1 LVAVEVD
8 PAISAGISPV
18 NPSRQLLR
26 ARLKSNGSKRY
37 REISGRRAMS
47 TSLMTTRRFAPLFWC
62 QAFSAFGD
70 NFLKTSLVF
79 LILFH
84 VGAEDSGA
92 LIQLAGATLIVPFF
106 FLSGLGG
113 EVADR
118 FDKAIVARRLKLFEI
133 AVAAL
138 AVAGFAFH
146 SLVVL
151 FIVVFCYGVIAALFG
166 PIKYGILP
174 DHLTREELTK
184 GNALVEGGTFLA
196 ILLGTIVAGIAAKD
210 GGDPIHFAWL
220 MILSSVACWIASLF
234 IPRTGEGAPNLTINP
249 NIAAST
255 IDLIK
260 YIRGEARLWWG
271 AMVASWFWLV
281 GAVVLSLLPP
291 LVTYQ
296 IGGTEGVVTL
306 FLTIFS
312 VAVAIGSGLAAWLA
326 HGRIVLLPTLVA
338 GFLLGIFAIDLGWTA
353 SSLVPPATSVDL
365 AHYFSSPRSIHIAID
380 LAGLAIAGGLF
391 IVPTFAAVQ
400 AWAGPDRRA
409 RVVAAVNVLNAAF
422 MVVGA
427 IILAVLQK
435 LGVGIPLLFA
445 MIGVANLI
453 VAVII
458 ARTLPTS
465 WLNDLLSIVFRT
477 LFRMEVTGLENVA
490 KAGDNAIIAMNHV
503 SFLDAPIAMAI
514 LPKKPV
520 FAVDTGIA
528 QRWWIQPFLPF
539 VRTMALDPLKPMA
552 LRTVIN
558 AVREGNMLVIFPEG
572 RITITGSLMKIYDGA
587 AMIADKSDAMVV
599 PVRIEGP
606 ERTIFSRLTSAQ
618 VRRRL
623 FPKIKVTILEPVKM
637 NVDPALKGRKRRLA
651 AGTAMYDIMS
661 DMMFNTTN
669 TDRTILEAVI
679 EAAHINGG
687 KWPVMEDPTSGRLTY
702 KRLLQATRILG
713 DKLMPLAGEG
723 RAIGVLLPTSNG
735 AAVTVLALM
744 SGGRVPAMINFSAG
758 AANILG
764 ACRAAQVDTILTAHA
779 FVEKGRFEKLI
790 AAIEGQ
796 VRIVYLEDIR
806 KTVSFSD
813 KLRGA
818 LRAKRPLVARKPDD
832 RAVILFTSGTEG
844 VPKGVV
850 LSHRNLLSNVAQAAA
865 RIDFGRDDCL
875 FMALPAFHSFGFM
888 GGIVLPLISGV
899 PTFYYPSPLHYR
911 TIPELIYGICATYMF
926 GTDTFLAGYA
936 RMANPYDFRSLRQIV
951 AGAEPVKETTRRV
964 YLEKFGKRILEG
976 YGVTET
982 SPVLAFNTPM
992 FNKFGT
998 VGRLFS
1004 GIQARLEKV
1013 EGVDEG
1019 GRLVVK
1025 GPNVMLGYLRA
1036 DKPGVLEPPP
1046 EGWYD
1051 TGDIVNIDDEG
1062 YIAIKG
1068 RAKRFAKIGGE
1079 MISLAAVEMLA
1090 AELWPNYNSA
1100 VVAVPDA
1107 RKGERLILVTDKH
1120 SATRADFQVF
1130 ARSKHAAELML
1141 PSEIIVME
1149 KLPLLGS
1156 GKPDLQTIQKFVN
1169 EQVAAKATA
1178 AE

>member
-1 LVAVEVD
+1 
-8 PAISAGISPV
+8 
-18 NPSRQLLR
+18 
-26 ARLKSNGSKRY
+26 
-37 REISGRRAMS
+37 MS

-70 NFLKTSLVF
+70 NFLKQALVL
-79 LILFH
+79 LIPYH
-84 VGAEDSGA
+84 VAAADSGA
-92 LIQLAGATLIVPFF
+92 LIQLAAAALTVPFF
-106 FLSGLGG
+106 FLSGIGG

-118 FDKAIVARRLKLFEI
+118 YDKAVVARRLKLFEI
-133 AVAAL
+133 AVAAV
-138 AVAGFAFH
+138 AVAGFALH
-146 SLVVL
+146 SLGVL
-151 FIVVFCYGVIAALFG
+151 FLAVFLYGVIAALFG

-174 DHLTREELTK
+174 DHLAREELTK
-184 GNALVEGGTFLA
+184 GNALVEGATFLA
-196 ILLGTIVAGIAAKD
+196 ILLGTIVAGFAAGG
-210 GGDPIHFAWL
+210 GGDPFHFAWL
-220 MILSSVACWIASLF
+220 MMVTAVACWVASLF
-234 IPRTGEGAPNLTINP
+234 IPRTGEGAPNLTVNP

-255 IDLIK
+255 IGLIK
-260 YIRGEARLWWG
+260 YVRAEPRLWWG
-271 AMVASWFWLV
+271 AMVASWFWLI
-281 GAVVLSLLPP
+281 GIVVLSLLPT
-291 LVTYQ
+291 LSRHVV
-296 IGGTEGVVTL
+296 GGTDGVITL

-312 VAVAIGSGLAAWLA
+312 VAVAVGSGLAAWLA
-326 HGRIVLLPTLVA
+326 HGRIVLLPTLVGA
-338 GFLLGIFAIDLGWTA
+338 ILLGLFALDLGWTA
-353 SSLVPPATSVDL
+353 SALVPSANPIDV
-365 AHYFSSPRSIHIAID
+365 AHYFSSPHSLHLAVD
-380 LAGLAIAGGLF
+380 LAGLAAGGGLF
-391 IVPTFAAVQ
+391 IVPTFAAIQ
-400 AWAGPDRRA
+400 AWAGPDHRA
-409 RVVAAVNVLNAAF
+409 RVIAAVNVLNAAF

-427 IILAVLQK
+427 LLFGLLEE
-435 LGVGIPLLFA
+435 LGVGIPVLFA
-445 MIGVANLI
+445 LIGVANLV

-465 WLNDLLSIVFRT
+465 WLNDFLSIVLRVVYR
-477 LFRMEVTGLENVA
+477 LEVAGIENVA

-503 SFLDAPIAMAI
+503 SFLDAPVAMAI
-514 LPKKPV
+514 LPKRPV

-552 LRTVIN
+552 LRTIIN

-606 ERTIFSRLTSAQ
+606 ERTIFSRLKSTQ
-618 VRRRL
+618 VRRRW
-623 FPKIKVTILEPVKM
+623 FPQIKVTILEPM
-637 NVDPALKGRKRRLA
+637 RLNVDRALVGRKRRLA
-651 AGTAMYDIMS
+651 AGAALYDIMS
-661 DMMFNTTN
+661 DLMFRTAH
-669 TDRTILEAVI
+669 TDRTIVEAVV
-679 EAAHINGG
+679 EAEKIHGG
-687 KWPVMEDPTSGRLTY
+687 KWLAIEDPTSGRLTY

-713 DKLMPLAGEG
+713 AKLMPLAPEG
-723 RAIGVLLPTSNG
+723 RPIGVMLPTSNG
-735 AAVTVLALM
+735 AAVTVLALL
-744 SGGRVPAMINFSAG
+744 SGGRVPAMINFTSG
-758 AANILG
+758 VANILG

-779 FVEKGRFEKLI
+779 FVEKARLEKLI
-790 AAIEGQ
+790 AAIADK

-806 KTVSFSD
+806 KTVSFAD

-832 RAVILFTSGTEG
+832 WAVVLFTSGTEG
-844 VPKGVV
+844 TPKGVV
-850 LSHRNLLSNVAQAAA
+850 LSHRNVLSNVAQAEA
-865 RIDFGRDDCL
+865 RIDFGREDRL

-899 PTFYYPSPLHYR
+899 PTYLYPSPLHYR
-911 TIPELIYGICATYMF
+911 TVPELIYGICATYLF

-936 RMANPYDFRSLRQIV
+936 RMANPYDFRSLRNIV
-951 AGAEPVKETTRRV
+951 AGGEPVKETTRRI
-964 YLEKFGKRILEG
+964 YLEKFGLRILEG

-998 VGRLFS
+998 VGRLFP
-1004 GIQARLEKV
+1004 GVQARLEKV

-1019 GRLVVK
+1019 GRLFVK

-1036 DKPGVLEPPP
+1036 DRPGVLEPPP
-1046 EGWYD
+1046 DGWYD
-1051 TGDIVNIDDEG
+1051 TGDIVAIDEEG

-1079 MISLAAVEMLA
+1079 MVSLAAVEMLA

-1107 RKGERLILVTDKH
+1107 RKGERLVLATDKR
-1120 SATRADFQVF
+1120 SATRADFQAF
-1130 ARSKHAAELML
+1130 ARSKHASELMS
-1141 PSEIIVME
+1141 PSEVVVLD

-1156 GKPDLQTIQKFVN
+1156 GKPDLVTLQKLVG
-1169 EQVAAKATA
+1169 EQAAAKATA

>member
-1 LVAVEVD
+1 
-8 PAISAGISPV
+8 
-18 NPSRQLLR
+18 
-26 ARLKSNGSKRY
+26 
-37 REISGRRAMS
+37 
-47 TSLMTTRRFAPLFWC
+47 MTTRRFAPLFWC

-70 NFLKTSLVF
+70 NFLKQALVF
-79 LILFH
+79 VLLFQL
-84 VGAEDSGA
+84 GEAESGA
-92 LIQLAGATLIVPFF
+92 LIQLAAAALTFPFF
-106 FLSGLGG
+106 FLSGIGG
-113 EVADR
+113 ELADR
-118 FDKAIVARRLKLFEI
+118 YDKAVVARRLKLFEI
-133 AVAAL
+133 GVAVL
-138 AVAGFAFH
+138 AVFGFSLH
-146 SLVVL
+146 SRGFGSASILVL
-151 FIVVFCYGVIAALFG
+151 FLAVFLYGVIAALFG

-174 DHLTREELTK
+174 DHLAREELTK

-196 ILLGTIVAGIAAKD
+196 ILIGTIVAGLAAGD
-210 GGDPIHFAWL
+210 GGDPLHFAWL
-220 MILSSVACWIASLF
+220 MLVSAAACWIASLF
-234 IPRTGEGAPNLTINP
+234 IPHTGEGAPNLKINP

-255 IDLIK
+255 INLIK
-260 YIRGEARLWWG
+260 YIYAEPRLWWG

-281 GAVVLSLLPP
+281 GAVVLSMLPT
-291 LVTYQ
+291 LAEHQ
-296 IGGTEGVVTL
+296 IGGTAGVVTL

-312 VAVAIGSGLAAWLA
+312 VAVAVGSGLAAWLA
-326 HGRIVLLPTLVA
+326 HGRIVLLPTLIGGVFI
-338 GFLLGIFAIDLGWTA
+338 GLFALDLGWTA
-353 SSLVPPATSVDL
+353 SAIVHPANPVDIR
-365 AHYFSSPRSIHIAID
+365 HYFSSPHSIHIAID

-400 AWAGPDRRA
+400 AWAGPDHRA

-427 IILAVLQK
+427 LLFGLLQK
-435 LGVGIPLLFA
+435 LGFGIPLLFA
-445 MIGVANLI
+445 IIGVANLV

-458 ARTLPTS
+458 ARTMPTS
-465 WLNDLLSIVFRT
+465 WLNDLLSIVFRAF
-477 LFRMEVTGLENVA
+477 FRLEVEGLENVA

-503 SFLDAPIAMAI
+503 SFLDAPVAMAI
-514 LPKKPV
+514 LPKRPV

-552 LRTVIN
+552 LRTIIN
-558 AVREGNMLVIFPEG
+558 AVRDGNMLVIFPEG

-606 ERTIFSRLTSAQ
+606 EQTIFSRLTSAQ
-618 VRRRL
+618 VRRRI

-637 NVDPALKGRKRRLA
+637 NVDPALKGRKRRQA
-651 AGTAMYDIMS
+651 AGAAMYDIMS
-661 DMMFNTTN
+661 NLMFRTARTN
-669 TDRTILEAVI
+669 RTVIEAVI
-679 EAAHINGG
+679 EAAKTHGG
-687 KWPVMEDPTSGRLTY
+687 SWQAIEDPTSGRLTY

-713 DKLMPLAGEG
+713 AKLMPLAPEG
-723 RAIGVLLPTSNG
+723 RAIGVMLPTSNG

-758 AANILG
+758 AANVLG
-764 ACRAAQVDTILTAHA
+764 ACRAAQIDTIVTAHA
-779 FVEKGRFEKLI
+779 FVEKGRLEKLI
-790 AAIEGQ
+790 TGIEGH
-796 VRIVYLEDIR
+796 VRLVYLEDIR
-806 KTVSFSD
+806 KTVTFPD
-813 KLRGA
+813 KLFGA

-832 RAVILFTSGTEG
+832 WAVVLFTSGTEG

-850 LSHRNLLSNVAQAAA
+850 LSHRNVLSNVAQAEA
-865 RIDFGRDDCL
+865 RIDFGRDDRL

-899 PTFYYPSPLHYR
+899 PTFFYPSPLHYR
-911 TIPELIYGICATYMF
+911 TVPELVYGICATYMF

-936 RMANPYDFRSLRQIV
+936 RMANPYDFRSLRYII
-951 AGAEPVKETTRRV
+951 AGAEPIKETTRQT
-964 YLEKFGKRILEG
+964 YLEKFGMRILEG

-982 SPVLAFNTPM
+982 SPVLALNTPM

-998 VGRLFS
+998 VGRLLP
-1004 GIQARLEKV
+1004 GMQARLDKV

-1019 GRLVVK
+1019 AGRLFVK

-1036 DKPGVLEPPP
+1036 DKPGVLEPPH

-1051 TGDIVNIDDEG
+1051 TGDIVSIDEQG

-1068 RAKRFAKIGGE
+1068 RAKRFAKVGGE

-1100 VVAVPDA
+1100 VVAVPDV
-1107 RKGERLILVTDKH
+1107 RKGERLILITDKH
-1120 SATRADFQVF
+1120 SATRADFQAY
-1130 ARSKHAAELML
+1130 ARSKHAAELMM
-1141 PSEIIVME
+1141 PSEIIIVD

-1156 GKPDLQTIQKFVN
+1156 GKPDLQTIQKLVN
-1169 EQVAAKATA
+1169 EQIAAKATA